1 MLSLLY
7 HIHNS
12 ACQSFLCQWKVVIYH
27 RNGGIEGNYFYFIC
41 QEESLE
47 AVLLAKS
54 KLVLTLA
61 RQSNSIKP
69 LIKSNRGLGWAK
81 VFQIKKRIMS
91 GVEKP

>member
-1 MLSLLY
+1 
-7 HIHNS
+7 
-12 ACQSFLCQWKVVIYH
+12 VVIYH

-54 KLVLTLA
+54 KMVLTLA

-81 VFQIKKRIMS
+81 VFQIKKRIIS
-91 GVEKP
+91 GVEQP